1 MGELM
6 RCDDDPEVKAAM
18 ANAFKQMRER
28 ESRLKAERE
37 AGEAALRRLLPIAQG
52 NSGQCRVVA
61 AVLLSLYNGSRFP
74 LRPFELRGLDTA
86 IFEDVLAVLRMDAN
100 AYQEV
105 HCYFENGGEIFEALA
120 VDWGFVDG
128 GGV

>member
-1 MGELM
+1 MTQIINN
-6 RCDDDPEVKAAM
+6 DDDPEVKAAM

-128 GGV
+128 GRV